1 MHDLDS
7 TDERI
12 IEILKNNAR
21 SSLRDMSDKK
31 GVNLSASSIRNRML
45 KLEQE
50 GIIKKYTV
58 SVDHRKMGFDI
69 QMMMLIRAKPK
80 RVESVLSELEK
91 YENVHDTYRTSGSV
105 NVLCLVRARNME
117 ALKDFLENTLEKM
130 DGIEGYESLLIL
142 E

>member
-7 TDERI
+7 TDKRI

-21 SSLRDMSDKK
+21 SSLRDMADKK
-31 GVNLSASSIRNRML
+31 GINLSASSIRNRML

-58 SVDHRKMGFDI
+58 SVDHRKIGFDI
-69 QMMMLIRAKPK
+69 QMMILVRATPK
-80 RVESVLSELEK
+80 KVDSVLSELEEH
-91 YENVHDTYRTSGSV
+91 ENVHDTYRTSGSV
-105 NVLCLVRARNME
+105 NVLCLVRARNMKS
-117 ALKDFLENTLEKM
+117 LTDFLENSLQKM
-130 DGIEGYESLLIL
+130 DGIKSYESLIIL